1 MTYAEALKYTIDALR
16 PMNLSM
22 PGLEARELVAYA
34 SASCGTQVRRDD
46 IVKLGALAAPNDIRE
61 CLDELLE
68 RRLRGEPLA
77 YIIGEWDFYGITLEV
92 NPDVLIPRQ
101 DTEILVERALSLMDG
116 IRSPRILDLCCG
128 SGAIGIALLTHI
140 PGATCVLADNSPGAL
155 RVCRKNVQDLG
166 LSPRTQIVSLDALEP
181 APAELGRFDLLACNP
196 PYISADE
203 MLSLPV
209 DVAGFEPHDA
219 LYGGYDGLSFYRAVS
234 TGFYHAVRPG
244 GIVIFEC
251 GAYQGFEVAEILQS
265 AGYKNI
271 ARHLDYNK
279 MERAVSA
286 RVPER

>member
-1 MTYAEALKYTIDALR
+1 MTYAEALKYTIEALR

-46 IVKLGALAAPNDIRE
+46 LVKLGALDAPDEIRA
-61 CLDELLE
+61 CLDDLLE

-77 YIIGEWDFYGITLEV
+77 YLIGEWDFYGITLEI

-101 DTEILVERALSLMDG
+101 DTEIVVERALALLDG
-116 IRSPRILDLCCG
+116 VQSPRIMDLCCG
-128 SGAIGIALLTHI
+128 SGAIGIALLANI
-140 PGATCVLADNSPGAL
+140 PGATGVFADVSASAL
-155 RVCRKNVQDLG
+155 RVCRKNIENQG
-166 LSPRTQIVSLDALEP
+166 LAARTQVLALDALEP
-181 APAELGRFDLLACNP
+181 APPEIGRFELIACNP

-203 MLSLPV
+203 MLTLPV

-219 LYGGYDGLSFYRAVS
+219 LYGGYDGLNFYRAVAP
-234 TGFYHAVRPG
+234 GFYGALRPG
-244 GIVIFEC
+244 GIVLFEC
-251 GAYQGFEVAEILQS
+251 GAYQGFEVSEILKN
-265 AGYKNI
+265 AGYEKI

-286 RVPER
+286 RVPTR

>member
-1 MTYAEALKYTIDALR
+1 MTYAEALKYTVEALR

-46 IVKLGALAAPNDIRE
+46 LVKLGALDAPEEIRA
-61 CLDELLE
+61 CLDDLLE

-77 YIIGEWDFYGITLEV
+77 YIISEWDFYGITLEI

-101 DTEILVERALSLMDG
+101 DTEILVERALALLDG
-116 IRSPRILDLCCG
+116 VRSPRILDLCCG
-128 SGAIGIALLTHI
+128 SGAIGIALLANI
-140 PGATCVLADNSPGAL
+140 PGATGVFADVSAGAL
-155 RVCRKNVQDLG
+155 RVCRKNIENQG
-166 LSPRTQIVSLDALEP
+166 LAARTQVLALDALEP
-181 APAELGRFDLLACNP
+181 APPEIGRFDLIACNP

-203 MLSLPV
+203 MLTLPV

-219 LYGGYDGLSFYRAVS
+219 LYGGYDGLNFYRAIAS
-234 TGFYHAVRPG
+234 GFYGALRPD
-244 GIVIFEC
+244 GIVLFEC
-251 GAYQGFEVAEILQS
+251 GAYQGFEVSEILKN
-265 AGYKNI
+265 AGYEKI

-286 RVPER
+286 RVPTR